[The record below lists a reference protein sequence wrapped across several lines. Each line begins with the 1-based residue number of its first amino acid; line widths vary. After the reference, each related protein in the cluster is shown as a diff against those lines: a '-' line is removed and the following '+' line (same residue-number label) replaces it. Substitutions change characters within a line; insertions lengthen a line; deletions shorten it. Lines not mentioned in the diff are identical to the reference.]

1 MSKPVGQQGSW
12 YARWDGE
19 DIPCIHNHPTL
30 LSKMHYKAPIWD
42 SPERHHRYFGDIQ
55 RLGKVILTRS
65 RLGDNGHYI
74 RESYIALFGWPIVN
88 LPRPGTSNSIS
99 SSGYIASGR
108 RSSLQNV
115 VWKFNNIMHFDDPV
129 SRWLIVH

>member
-42 SPERHHRYFGDIQ
+42 SPERHHRYFEDIQ

-65 RLGDNGHYI
+65 RLGDNEHYI
-74 RESYIALFGWPIVN
+74 RESYIALFRVAN
-88 LPRPGTSNSIS
+88 LQLTEAGDIELDLVERLHSF
-99 SSGYIASGR
+99 R
-108 RSSLQNV
+108 
-115 VWKFNNIMHFDDPV
+115 
-129 SRWLIVH
+129 